1 MSAWLVIAALSGL
14 SAIILAA
21 ADAALIAAGHGPS
34 RAVLH
39 DPERAHRA
47 LALGRL
53 LAHLLTG
60 TAIALSV
67 THLGLSSGL
76 ALGISTI
83 LILVNVA
90 LVEGYARA
98 KGDARGLAIVQ
109 RLAPFIATADIIMV
123 PVTALSGALDKA
135 LTLAMPPLD
144 ETIAER
150 EAGTEQFREVVAAE
164 ADVTAAEEEILH
176 GVFSLRD
183 TQVQEIMVPR
193 VDVVGIEKTTP
204 WSELLDRV
212 RSSEHAR
219 FPVFDETLDNVLG
232 VIYSKDLLPTV
243 VADREPEDWTALVKP
258 AGFIPGTKPIDQQLR
273 DFKAQQ
279 THIALVIDEYGGM
292 AGIVTIEDILEEI
305 VGEIRDEYDVEDPS
319 VEQEGKER
327 FWVAGRVSLSD
338 LTDLLGHDFQR
349 EDLTTVGGLVYDA
362 IGRVPRAGEAV
373 IIDGFRVVVERVRR
387 RRIERVYIERMTPAA
402 ADQESDE

>member
-1 MSAWLVIAALSGL
+1 MSAWIVIAALSAL
-14 SAIILAA
+14 SAIVLAA
-21 ADAALIAAGHGPS
+21 ADGALIAAGHGPS
-34 RAVLH
+34 RTVLH

-47 LALGRL
+47 LALGRV

-67 THLGLSSGL
+67 AHLELTL
-76 ALGISTI
+76 AVSLGVSAL
-83 LILVNVA
+83 LILANVA

-98 KGDARGLAIVQ
+98 KGDTRGLAMVH

-123 PVTALSGALDKA
+123 PVTAASASLEKA
-135 LTLAMPPLD
+135 LTLALPPVD
-144 ETIAER
+144 DTTAER
-150 EAGTEQFREVVAAE
+150 EAGAEQFREVVAAE

-219 FPVFDETLDNVLG
+219 FPVFDDTLDNVLG

-243 VADREPEDWTALVKP
+243 VADREPDDWTSLVKP
-258 AGFIPGTKPIDQQLR
+258 AAFIPGTKLIDQQLK
-273 DFKAQQ
+273 DFKAQH

-305 VGEIRDEYDVEDPS
+305 VGEIRDEYDVEDPA

-327 FWVAGRVSLSD
+327 FWVAGRVSIAD
-338 LTDLLGHDFQR
+338 LTELLSHDFQR

-362 IGRVPRAGEAV
+362 FGRVPRAGESAT
-373 IIDGFRVVVERVRR
+373 IDGFRVVVERVRR
-387 RRIERVYIERMTPAA
+387 RRIERVYIERIVPPIQTEETE
-402 ADQESDE
+402 Q